1 MDKKETNRFLM
12 YRAVLTTTEAHKDIV
27 TANKALA
34 EKINKFKAIVDR
46 IESLDHDYQNVSKGS
61 TTTKQTLKSTVVT
74 FTDAYCG
81 TLHNLGMDSANQQ
94 LAAITATNFS
104 SLSSM
109 RDSNLLAKAK
119 DVAEILVTNQENLA
133 DYGITTEEIT
143 QYQMLTKNYDDSLN
157 NKEVKVDM
165 ATTSRDKLSEEF
177 AAANKLLQTELDK
190 MMKIMEIKQPDF
202 HALYLKAREVSDLGI
217 RHMDAEII
225 EPEPVIATAK

>member
-1 MDKKETNRFLM
+1 MIPSGFDRVVYYYLKNPPSF
-12 YRAVLTTTEAHKDIV
+12 
-27 TANKALA
+27 
-34 EKINKFKAIVDR
+34 DR

-133 DYGITTEEIT
+133 DYGITTDFSR
-143 QYQMLTKNYDDSLN
+143 LGRPNLN
-157 NKEVKVDM
+157 FN
-165 ATTSRDKLSEEF
+165 SRG
-177 AAANKLLQTELDK
+177 AA
-190 MMKIMEIKQPDF
+190 
-202 HALYLKAREVSDLGI
+202 
-217 RHMDAEII
+217 
-225 EPEPVIATAK
+225 